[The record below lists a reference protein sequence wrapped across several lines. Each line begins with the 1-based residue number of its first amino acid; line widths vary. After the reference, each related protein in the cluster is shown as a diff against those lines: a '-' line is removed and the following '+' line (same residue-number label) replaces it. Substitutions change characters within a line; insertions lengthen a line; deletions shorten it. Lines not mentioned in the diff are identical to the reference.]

1 MELKLIRSKSTKTS
15 TSGTLSI
22 DDEFECYTLE
32 DPVRDKK
39 IAAKTAIPSGTY
51 TIDITHSNRFKKKM
65 PILLNVPG
73 FTGIRIHSGN
83 TADDTEGCIL
93 VGKQKSDDRIAES
106 RLAYSSLFAK
116 LEKAKT
122 SGERITILVVDTHSL
137 LFDGKYLYW
146 MRNGQ
151 GYHKWPAVSGRTGY
165 QTKISQA
172 IKDKGPIPE
181 GIWNVRHRRYQ
192 VMPSR
197 SWIQKV
203 LAELGRTTW
212 PGGESSW
219 GRQRV
224 WLEPSKKTQTYG
236 RSGFSIHGGDTPG
249 SAGCIDLVSK
259 MPDFAAAF
267 VAHPYDLRLTV
278 KYIE

>member
-1 MELKLIRSKSTKTS
+1 MELKLIRTKSTKQS

-22 DDEFECYTLE
+22 DGKFECFTLE

-39 IAAKTAIPSGTY
+39 IAAKTAIPAGTY
-51 TIDITHSNRFKKKM
+51 IVDITHSNRFKKKM
-65 PILLNVPG
+65 PILLSVPG

-83 TADDTEGCIL
+83 TAADTEGCIL
-93 VGKQKSDDRIAES
+93 VGKQKSDDRISES
-106 RLAYSSLFAK
+106 RTAYNALFDK

-122 SGERITILVVDTHSL
+122 SGSKITILIVDTHSL
-137 LFDGKYLYW
+137 LFNGKHLFW
-146 MRNGQ
+146 LRNGQ
-151 GYHKWPAVSGRTGY
+151 VYQTWPAVSGRPGY
-165 QTKISQA
+165 QTKISQSL
-172 IKDKGPIPE
+172 KDKGPIPE

-197 SWIQKV
+197 NWIQKV
-203 LAELGRTTW
+203 LAELGMTAW
-212 PGGESSW
+212 PGGESAW

-249 SAGCIDLVSK
+249 SAGCIDLVGK
-259 MPDFAAAF
+259 MPDFAATF
-267 VAHPYDLRLTV
+267 VAHADDLKLSV
-278 KYIE
+278 KYSG